1 MKINLRKLIADLL
14 LTFVRDNRLIELI
27 RVLTSQAET
36 AFNQFNLQ
44 IPDWLYKINADASV
58 ISLQHH
64 IKRELDVD
72 AVITELDGKPID
84 FLVSVTGFVDEQRL
98 KALIDSFKLSG
109 KSYVFKVGNEIY
121 TAKFGSWYCESL
133 YDDNLLTSH
142 FDTNHVWITSALDVT
157 TELAISVQVTISG
170 RPSQTHLITISNAS
184 SESDHLTIVD
194 GSYFVSITEVVILSV
209 SPVRD
214 TYYNYI
220 Y

>member
-44 IPDWLYKINADASV
+44 VPDWLYKINANASV

-121 TAKFGSWYCESL
+121 TAKFGNWYCESL
-133 YDDNLLTSH
+133 YDDNLLTVH
-142 FDTNHVWITSALDVT
+142 YDANHVWITSALDVT
-157 TELAISVQVTISG
+157 SNLSVSIQVDISG
-170 RPSQTHLITISNAS
+170 RPSQNKIVIIANEANESN
-184 SESDHLTIVD
+184 HLTITD
-194 GSYFVSITEVVILSV
+194 GSFAVIISGVTVLSTN
-209 SPVRD
+209 PTRD
-214 TYYNYI
+214 TFYNYT

>member
-1 MKINLRKLIADLL
+1 MRIDLLKLIRSLL
-14 LTFVRDNRLIELI
+14 VTFMRSNRLAELI
-27 RVLTSQAET
+27 RVLTREAES
-36 AFNQFNLQ
+36 AYNQFNLQ
-44 IPDWLYKINADASV
+44 VPDWMYKINANASV
-58 ISLQHH
+58 ISLKHH

-98 KALIDSFKLSG
+98 KAIIDNYKLSG
-109 KSYVFKVGNEIY
+109 KSFVFKVGNEVY
-121 TAKFGSWYCESL
+121 TAKFGSWSCESL
-133 YDDNLLTSH
+133 YDDNLLTAH

-157 TELAISVQVTISG
+157 TELTISVQVIISG

-184 SESDHLTIVD
+184 SESDYLTIVD

>member
-44 IPDWLYKINADASV
+44 VPDWLYKINANASV

-109 KSYVFKVGNEIY
+109 QSYVFKVGNEIY
-121 TAKFGSWYCESL
+121 TDKFGNWYCESL
-133 YDDNLLTSH
+133 YDDNLLTVH
-142 FDTNHVWITSALDVT
+142 YDANHVWITSALDVT
-157 TELAISVQVTISG
+157 SNLSVSIQVDISG
-170 RPSQTHLITISNAS
+170 RPSQNKIVIIANEANESN
-184 SESDHLTIVD
+184 HLTITD
-194 GSYFVSITEVVILSV
+194 GSFAVIISGVTVLSTN
-209 SPVRD
+209 PTRD
-214 TYYNYI
+214 TFYNYT